1 MFLSQRKILRILRRC
16 LSICPTKTI
25 TRKRGPFEVAPYVN
39 RLHMKSEKI
48 VFKTESRNDY
58 HHSYRNS
65 FRTGNTYKFSERNL
79 AQKIFPRTDCT
90 GKVRKTSRDFGNCDR
105 VHITNIIKTFAKA
118 CSNQKKKKDFTDR
131 ISHDRKKVEGLLSKG
146 AIPSV
151 NQLEDQFLRTFLVPK
166 KDVNQR
172 PVISSN
178 KRQLNQF
185 IPCQHFKTD
194 CLHSLKEV
202 LPARRGLYVQA
213 GFEGCLFL
221 CPI

>member
-1 MFLSQRKILRILRRC
+1 MITTTLIETAFEQVILTNFQNEILLKKSFPELIALAKLEKHQEILEIVTGYTLPILSKPLRRPV
-16 LSICPTKTI
+16 LI
-25 TRKRGPFEVAPYVN
+25 
-39 RLHMKSEKI
+39 
-48 VFKTESRNDY
+48 
-58 HHSYRNS
+58 
-65 FRTGNTYKFSERNL
+65 
-79 AQKIFPRTDCT
+79 
-90 GKVRKTSRDFGNCDR
+90 
-105 VHITNIIKTFAKA
+105 
-118 CSNQKKKKDFTDR
+118 KKKKDFTDR